1 MAVAITITST
11 ETVVLTVTVVRR
23 LVRLV
28 TVAVSVF
35 GLTVFIDVSVAIGVL
50 IVGSSL
56 AVAGVAMAMVT
67 VMRVGSSSGFFVVIN
82 RRGRVLF
89 RLQMM
94 SQCWFR
100 SWRRWQR
107 CGGFGAW
114 ERLDDW
120 KFGERSVR
128 LIWLV
133 RFVMRERFV
142 MVRLTR
148 LN

>member
-56 AVAGVAMAMVT
+56 AVAGVAMVT
-67 VMRVGSSSGFFVVIN
+67 VMRVGSSGFFVVIN

-89 RLQMM
+89 RFQMM
-94 SQCWFR
+94 S
-100 SWRRWQR
+100 
-107 CGGFGAW
+107 
-114 ERLDDW
+114 
-120 KFGERSVR
+120 
-128 LIWLV
+128 
-133 RFVMRERFV
+133 
-142 MVRLTR
+142 
-148 LN
+148 